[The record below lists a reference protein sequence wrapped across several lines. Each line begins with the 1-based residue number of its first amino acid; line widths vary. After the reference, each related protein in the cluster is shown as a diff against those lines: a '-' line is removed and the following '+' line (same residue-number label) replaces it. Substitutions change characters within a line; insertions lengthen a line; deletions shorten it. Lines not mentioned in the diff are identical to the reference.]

1 MNLYL
6 PFQSFLHLRSL
17 YQSLNDKLFLVDF
30 SLARRELK
38 ASRYM
43 MAGRKLPY
51 FRADYRP
58 YNENGTHLNVIYML
72 MGAIFHYIA
81 GNKMWNSPDYNSQM
95 SELCQNDQRRGRT
108 IFGPPTHLRNLVR
121 FGFLDMNLRIPHLLE
136 HCL

>member
-1 MNLYL
+1 
-6 PFQSFLHLRSL
+6 
-17 YQSLNDKLFLVDF
+17 
-30 SLARRELK
+30 
-38 ASRYM
+38 M
-43 MAGRKLPY
+43 MAGRKLSY

-72 MGAIFHYIA
+72 MGTIFHYIA
-81 GNKMWNSPDYNSQM
+81 GNEMCNSPDYNSQM

-121 FGFLDMNLRIPHLLE
+121 FGFLDMNLRITHLLE